1 MIKLNL
7 YISDAHGKINILNS
21 VAASIIIM
29 WSVLRF
35 ITTIFMCCCSQMF
48 GPAPLPND
56 FIATMTLPLPPNFWW
71 WHSNTYLS
79 FLCAYVQTN
88 FFKSW
93 DCTVHI
99 VTRLLAERSGTKI
112 PAKTI
117 VFFSVKNIHNGYD
130 SAIQWVLGFLPG
142 GKVATAWSRPLT
154 SIWCW
159 GQEYMELYLYSPYMS
174 SWWWQEQLYLFHL
187 YQPLYHYLRGS
198 CVFLIMASV
207 CHPINEYY

>member
-7 YISDAHGKINILNS
+7 YISDTHGKINILNS

-29 WSVLRF
+29 WSVLCF
-35 ITTIFMCCCSQMF
+35 ITTVFMCCCSQMF

-56 FIATMTLPLPPNFWW
+56 FIATMTLPFPPNFWW

-88 FFKSW
+88 LFKSW
-93 DCTVHI
+93 DSTVHI
-99 VTRLLAERSGTKI
+99 VTRLSAEWSGTKI
-112 PAKTI
+112 PAKKI
-117 VFFSVKNIHNGYD
+117 VFFSVKNICSGPGVHWFCYSMGP
-130 SAIQWVLGFLPG
+130 GFPSW

-154 SIWCW
+154 SIWWW

-187 YQPLYHYLRGS
+187 YQPLYYCLRGS

-207 CHPINEYY
+207 CHPIN